1 MTDTIQSLLR
11 QHVSD
16 PTIAVKYG
24 GLQWTWSQYLAESAA
39 RAAALITIADP
50 QRPTHIGSL
59 LGNTPEMA
67 GPAGCGRVGRL
78 CAVWPEHNAT
88 WRCTGR

>member
-39 RAAALITIADP
+39 RAAASSQSPIRNVRRISALCWGI
-50 QRPTHIGSL
+50 RPR
-59 LGNTPEMA
+59 
-67 GPAGCGRVGRL
+67 C
-78 CAVWPEHNAT
+78 WPSWLRPGWAAM
-88 WRCTGR
+88 CCVA